1 MVNYFNAFGG
11 VLVFAISAV
20 ILLYGRQ
27 INTIKESQ
35 RVEQVKLEETINM
48 TIVHAPLDRTK
59 TKLNPKLIGSLKPT
73 SLSTLNETEESISST
88 STTSTKRSYIYDAA
102 TEIQKRA
109 NHLTDWCQ
117 AHGRV
122 QGKG

>member
-35 RVEQVKLEETINM
+35 RVEQVKDATQVNFSQ
-48 TIVHAPLDRTK
+48 K
-59 TKLNPKLIGSLKPT
+59 TA
-73 SLSTLNETEESISST
+73 LSTLIEAILTARHLFRPKIEVLKLFEKIN
-88 STTSTKRSYIYDAA
+88 IY
-102 TEIQKRA
+102 TMFM
-109 NHLTDWCQ
+109 C
-117 AHGRV
+117 
-122 QGKG
+122 